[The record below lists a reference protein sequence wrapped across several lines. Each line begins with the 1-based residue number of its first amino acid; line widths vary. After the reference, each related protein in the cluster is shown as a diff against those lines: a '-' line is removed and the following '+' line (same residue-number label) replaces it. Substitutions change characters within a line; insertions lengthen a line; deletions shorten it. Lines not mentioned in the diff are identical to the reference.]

1 MKHPDDPDPALYH
14 EAFVALYPLYE
25 MARLRHIA
33 IEDPATRRSE
43 LNRLTHLRQLLD
55 HRARNVTTPNN
66 DTLYSSARLD
76 LRLGPLLV
84 EMPRIERRYYSLQ
97 FMNMYTDNIAILG
110 RRQDGD
116 GPLRVAVVGPG
127 WQGALPVHT
136 QRVES
141 DTDDMWL
148 LVRTV
153 VDGPGDV
160 EAVAVLQERMH
171 IAAPQPASAY
181 PVQRVRPTK
190 DPSPEVFLAVIRE
203 MLQRNP
209 PRGEMLRRTTAAA
222 ELGVGAS
229 APDWADL
236 PAEVRAGWTAAWP
249 ALQAALRDPATLRAR
264 TVAGWEFPPPEI
276 GQWGDNLM
284 LRASNALRGI
294 AALDLTET
302 LYLSTMV
309 DIAGQP
315 LDGRERYLVRLPA
328 AGLPVRGFWSLTL
341 YEAMPDGRYFLADN
355 PIARYSIG
363 DRTAG
368 LIRGAD
374 GSIEL
379 HLQPDP
385 PVDIANWLPT
395 PRAPFRLTLRAYLPE
410 AALVQGQVA
419 LPRVERVAGT

>member
-1 MKHPDDPDPALYH
+1 MKHLEPGQVPYH
-14 EAFVALYPLYE
+14 DAFIAFYPLYE

-76 LRLGPLLV
+76 LRLGPVLV
-84 EMPRIERRYYSLQ
+84 EIPRIERRYYSLQ
-97 FMNMYTDNIAILG
+97 FMNMHTDNIAILG

-127 WQGALPVHT
+127 WQGTLPAHT

-141 DTDDMWL
+141 DTHDMWL

-153 VDGPGDV
+153 VDGPADV
-160 EAVAVLQERMH
+160 EAVAALQERMH
-171 IAAPQPASAY
+171 ITAPQPASAY
-181 PVQRVRPTK
+181 PVQHVQPTK
-190 DPSPEVFLAVIRE
+190 EPGPEVFLAVIRE

-209 PRGEMLRRTTAAA
+209 PRGAMLHRTAAAA
-222 ELGVGAS
+222 ELGIGAD
-229 APDWADL
+229 ARDWTDL
-236 PAEVRAGWTAAWP
+236 PADVRAGWTAAWP
-249 ALQAALRDPATLRAR
+249 ALQAALRDPATLRAH

-294 AALDLTET
+294 AALDITET

-315 LDGRERYLVRLPA
+315 LDGRERYLGRLPA

-363 DRTAG
+363 DRTDG
-368 LIRGAD
+368 LVSGAD

-379 HLQPDP
+379 QLQPDP
-385 PVDIANWLPT
+385 PADIANWLPT

-410 AALVQGQVA
+410 PALVQGQVT
-419 LPRVERVAGT
+419 LPRVERIAGT